1 MKRNLSRRK
10 SIIRFIL
17 AHYQKRGYQP
27 TTREVMWNEKIQ
39 STSTMNQ
46 LLKQMKNEGL
56 VDFVEK
62 SPRTLTVTEKGKELL
77 NESIEST
84 SRQ

>member
-1 MKRNLSRRK
+1 MKRNLTRRK
-10 SIIRFIL
+10 SIICFIL

-46 LLKQMKNEGL
+46 LLKRMKNEGL

-62 SPRTLTVTEKGKELL
+62 SPRTLTVTEKGKELAKD
-77 NESIEST
+77 EADS
-84 SRQ
+84 